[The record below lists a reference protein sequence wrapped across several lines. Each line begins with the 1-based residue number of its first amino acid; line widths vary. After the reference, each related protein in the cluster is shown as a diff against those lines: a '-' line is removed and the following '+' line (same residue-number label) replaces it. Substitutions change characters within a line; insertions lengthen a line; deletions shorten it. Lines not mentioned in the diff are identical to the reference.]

1 MSQSPGGRNISGK
14 RIAEA
19 RCAARPP
26 LTQEELSGKLALLG
40 VQMDRAAVAKIENNL
55 RRVLDYELKAF
66 ATALDVRVDW
76 LLGGKR

>member
-1 MSQSPGGRNISGK
+1 MSQSPGVRNISGR

-19 RCAARPP
+19 RCALKPS
-26 LTQEELSGKLALLG
+26 LTQEELSGRLALYG

-66 ATALDVRVDW
+66 AAALDVQVDW
-76 LLGGKR
+76 LLGGEG

>member
-1 MSQSPGGRNISGK
+1 MPKRQGGTNISGK

-19 RCAARPP
+19 RLAAKPP
-26 LTQEELSGKLALLG
+26 LTQEDLAGKLALLG
-40 VQMDRAAVAKIENNL
+40 VQMDRAAVAKVENNL

-66 ATALDVRVDW
+66 AVALNIRVDW

>member
-1 MSQSPGGRNISGK
+1 VSQSSGRKNVSGR

-19 RCAARPP
+19 RSIAKPP
-26 LTQEELSGKLALLG
+26 LTQEALSAKLALLG
-40 VQMDRAAVAKIENNL
+40 VNLDRAAIAKIENHL

-76 LLGGKR
+76 LLGGKK

>member
-1 MSQSPGGRNISGK
+1 VPQSPGGTNISGK

-19 RCAARPP
+19 RCAAKPP
-26 LTQEELSGKLALLG
+26 LTQEELSAKLALLG

-66 ATALDVRVDW
+66 AVALDVRVDW

>member
-1 MSQSPGGRNISGK
+1 MPQSKGGRNISGK

-19 RCAARPP
+19 RCAAMPP
-26 LTQEELSGKLALLG
+26 LTQEEVSAKLALLG

-66 ATALDVRVDW
+66 ATALNVRVDW

>member
-1 MSQSPGGRNISGK
+1 MPQSHGGRNIVGK

-19 RCAARPP
+19 RSAARPP
-26 LTQEELSGKLALLG
+26 LTQEELSGRLALLG
-40 VQMDRAAVAKIENNL
+40 VQMDRAAVAKVENNL

-66 ATALDVRVDW
+66 AAALDVQVDW

>member
-1 MSQSPGGRNISGK
+1 MPQTSGGRNISGK

-19 RCAARPP
+19 RSAARPP
-26 LTQEELSGKLALLG
+26 LTQEELSGRLALHG
-40 VQMDRAAVAKIENNL
+40 VQMDRAAVVKVENNL

-66 ATALDVRVDW
+66 AIALDVQVDW

>member
-1 MSQSPGGRNISGK
+1 MPQSHGGRNISGK

-19 RCAARPP
+19 RSAARPP
-26 LTQEELSGKLALLG
+26 LTQEELSGRLALLG
-40 VQMDRAAVAKIENNL
+40 IQMDRAAVAKVENNL

-66 ATALDVRVDW
+66 ATALDVPVNW

>member
-1 MSQSPGGRNISGK
+1 MPRSQGGKNISGK

-19 RCAARPP
+19 RCVARPP
-26 LTQEELSGKLALLG
+26 LTQEELSGRLALQG
-40 VQMDRAAVAKIENNL
+40 VQMDRAAVAKVENNL

-66 ATALDVRVDW
+66 AIALNVRVDW

>member
-1 MSQSPGGRNISGK
+1 MPQSAGGRNISGK

-19 RCAARPP
+19 RCAARSP
-26 LTQEELSGKLALLG
+26 LTQEELSAKLALLG
-40 VQMDRAAVAKIENNL
+40 VEMDRAAVAKVENNL

-66 ATALDVRVDW
+66 AAVLGVRVDW

>member
-1 MSQSPGGRNISGK
+1 MQQRQGGTNISGR

-40 VQMDRAAVAKIENNL
+40 VQMDRAAIAKVENNL

-66 ATALDVRVDW
+66 ATALDVEVDW
-76 LLGGKR
+76 LLGGNR